1 MTPQNVNNC
10 ATNDPM
16 DSEGAKTS
24 VSELKRMMVRMIVDV
39 KEVMLKNNEIQQNM
53 NKQREDTETTKE
65 TQRGYKQTS
74 E

>member
-39 KEVMLKNNEIQQNM
+39 KEVMLKNNEIQ
-53 NKQREDTETTKE
+53 
-65 TQRGYKQTS
+65 
-74 E
+74 